1 MTSIDFIFKHAKR
14 QSQYTMFEI
23 IVEFFLKICLYL
35 LLIVVFLIG
44 ICLLFHSICGGN
56 QGSDKGKLKYKSE
69 CRPHQPRLDL
79 A

>member
-23 IVEFFLKICLYL
+23 IVDFFFLKLFVSLVDCC
-35 LLIVVFLIG
+35 VFDC

>member
-1 MTSIDFIFKHAKR
+1 
-14 QSQYTMFEI
+14 MFEI
-23 IVEFFLKICLYL
+23 IVENLFLDNLFVSI